1 MRPQPFVNK
10 FIRSTIPNTIN
21 AQHLAIIISY
31 NGPRFQTSILSIDIH
46 ASPILSYNFNLG
58 YESSSELLP
67 GLENGY
73 IHPISLFNLSGH
85 EGVWADLNVV
95 NSIVDK
101 KYVFYDDKVRSRDE
115 YYSSISDFLLHL
127 RMKYS
132 WSGVIDSDCGFYS
145 PSTRNREN
153 EKSENEKAA
162 ESIMEIIDKNS
173 QNLPEGDYLK
183 MCEILTKIRKI

>member
-1 MRPQPFVNK
+1 
-10 FIRSTIPNTIN
+10 
-21 AQHLAIIISY
+21 
-31 NGPRFQTSILSIDIH
+31 
-46 ASPILSYNFNLG
+46 
-58 YESSSELLP
+58 
-67 GLENGY
+67 
-73 IHPISLFNLSGH
+73 
-85 EGVWADLNVV
+85 
-95 NSIVDK
+95 
-101 KYVFYDDKVRSRDE
+101 
-115 YYSSISDFLLHL
+115 
-127 RMKYS
+127 MKYS

>member
-1 MRPQPFVNK
+1 
-10 FIRSTIPNTIN
+10 
-21 AQHLAIIISY
+21 
-31 NGPRFQTSILSIDIH
+31 
-46 ASPILSYNFNLG
+46 
-58 YESSSELLP
+58 LLP

-101 KYVFYDDKVRSRDE
+101 KYVFYDDKVWSRDE